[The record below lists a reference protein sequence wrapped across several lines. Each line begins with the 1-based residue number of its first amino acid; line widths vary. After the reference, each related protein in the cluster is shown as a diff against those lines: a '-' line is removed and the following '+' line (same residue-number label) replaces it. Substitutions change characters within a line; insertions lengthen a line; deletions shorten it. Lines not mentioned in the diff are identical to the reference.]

1 MQHLTIL
8 RTACLGATLG
18 IAAILI
24 GSMGSGGQVK
34 KPTGTRFG
42 HVVERVAAEVTLLAP
57 KVRADSSLDP
67 GQVEMSVARILEQGH
82 YTRQKLDS
90 TKAQQTLESY
100 LRLLDPNRLYLLRGD
115 IDSFYGKYL
124 PTLKNSILH
133 GDLTPARGIY
143 AVYKQRVENRVARNK
158 IFLKQALHL
167 SSNETIAL
175 NREKSTWPRHETEA
189 DNLWKNWLRA
199 QILQERL
206 VDASINKSVQQNG
219 DHRTAPLSATK
230 RNSARNTSGGRFPS
244 TFSHINSSSPL
255 KGLSQ
260 KAKTAEEIVARR
272 LDNILRTLKHEESF
286 GVVAK
291 FLSALSQSYDPHSDY
306 LSPQKMENF
315 AISMRLSLV
324 GIGAVLQDADGYARV
339 VDILPGGPADRDGR
353 LKVNDCI
360 VGVAQGNTPF
370 EDMVNTNLER
380 VVERIRGKKGTL
392 VRLLVVPGDSLD
404 SSERR
409 LIVITRDEV
418 RLKDQ
423 QARAEVID
431 LEQTNGSITRIG
443 WIMLPSFYADI
454 DSRVRVAGSRPNTTR
469 DVSMLLRR
477 LEKEGIQGLIV
488 DLRRNGGGSL
498 QEAINLT
505 GFFIPRG
512 PVLQIKDSM
521 GRISISCCE
530 DAGHIYRGPLV
541 VLVNHLSASA
551 SEIFAAALQD
561 YGRAVIVGDSR
572 TFSKGTVQTVLDVG
586 RFMPFFSLAAAD
598 AGSLKLT
605 IQKFYRI
612 KGGSTQLRGVESDI
626 VLPSL
631 LDHPKIGETALPNAL
646 PYDEVSPVPF
656 RRFSGSLF
664 LDQLRR
670 RSSARVASD
679 PEFVYIRE
687 EMARV
692 HKRLDENTVSLNE
705 EVRRAEIEE
714 LRARET
720 RLVRELALLGP
731 RIKMKAYSV
740 TLDNVH
746 HPQLK
751 PIRYGQKSREAKRHP
766 DPLDGRVTS
775 LSKLEEDP
783 IKTETLRIA
792 QDLVHLGAETR
803 KSQAPTLHQHCD
815 GSTRSGDFKLQLRL
829 YVSKQTTY
837 SFQNGGRRKVRLYSC
852 SY

>member
-1 MQHLTIL
+1 M
-8 RTACLGATLG
+8 AVTLG
-18 IAAILI
+18 IVAILI
-24 GSMGSGGQVK
+24 GFMGPKGQVK
-34 KPTGTRFG
+34 KPAGTHFG
-42 HVVERVAAEVTLLAP
+42 QVVEATAEVTLLAP
-57 KVRADSSLDP
+57 KVRTGSSLDP

-90 TKAQQTLESY
+90 AKAQEALESY
-100 LRLLDPNRLYLLRGD
+100 LRLLDPNRLYLLRED
-115 IDSFYGKYL
+115 IDSFYKKHL
-124 PTLKNSILH
+124 PTLKDSILR
-133 GDLTPARGIY
+133 GDLTPAREIY
-143 AVYKQRVENRVARNK
+143 AVYKRRVENRVAKNK
-158 IFLKQALHL
+158 IFLKRSLHFFGD
-167 SSNETIAL
+167 ETVTL
-175 NREKSTWPRHETEA
+175 NREKSTWPKDETEA
-189 DNLWKNWLRA
+189 DNLWESWLRA

-206 VDASINKSVQQNG
+206 VSISVTKSIEQNRSNKVSSPSVTRSPSHNTLG
-219 DHRTAPLSATK
+219 NRSPTAPPQV
-230 RNSARNTSGGRFPS
+230 NGY
-244 TFSHINSSSPL
+244 SSS
-255 KGLSQ
+255 KGLSR
-260 KAKTAEEIVARR
+260 KVHLPKTAEEIVVRR

-286 GVVAK
+286 DVAAK

-324 GIGAVLQDADGYARV
+324 GIGAVLQDIDGYTRV
-339 VDILPGGPADRDGR
+339 VDIIPGGPADKDGR
-353 LKVNDCI
+353 LKINDCI
-360 VGVAQGNTPF
+360 IGVAQGDTPF

-380 VVERIRGKKGTL
+380 VVERIRGRKGTM
-392 VRLLVVPGDSLD
+392 VRLLVIPSDSPD
-404 SSERR
+404 GSERQ
-409 LIVITRDEV
+409 LIDITRDEV

-431 LEQTNGSITRIG
+431 LEQADGNTTRIG

-454 DSRVRVAGSRPNTTR
+454 DSRLSSSCPNTTQ
-469 DVSMLLRR
+469 DVSMLLGR
-477 LEKEGIQGLIV
+477 LEKEGIQGLIL

-512 PVLQIKDSM
+512 PVLQVKDNM
-521 GRISISCCE
+521 GRVSVSYCKG
-530 DAGHIYRGPLV
+530 AGYVYGGPLV

-572 TFSKGTVQTVLDVG
+572 TFSKGTVQTILDVG
-586 RFMPFFSLAAAD
+586 RFMPFFSLAAAN

-646 PYDEVSPVPF
+646 PYDEVPPVPF
-656 RRFSGSLF
+656 QRFSGNLF
-664 LDQLRR
+664 LEQLRR
-670 RSSARVASD
+670 RSDTRVALD
-679 PEFVYIRE
+679 PEFIHIRK

-692 HKRLDENTVSLNE
+692 HKSLSENTVSLNE
-705 EVRRAEIEE
+705 KTRKAEIEE
-714 LRARET
+714 FRAQEIH
-720 RLVRELALLGP
+720 LARELALRGP
-731 RIKMKAYSV
+731 GIRMKGYSI
-740 TLDNVH
+740 TLDDVH

-751 PIRYGQKSREAKRHP
+751 PIQYGEKSRETKRNS
-766 DPLDGRVTS
+766 DLLDGRITF

-792 QDLVHLGAETR
+792 QDLIHFSARMR
-803 KSQAPTLHQHCD
+803 KSQTLISLRQFCD
-815 GSTRSGDFKLQLRL
+815 GTTYADGFKLQFHLHA
-829 YVSKQTTY
+829 SKQTTCRL
-837 SFQNGGRRKVRLYSC
+837 QNIIRGKVRLYSC

>member
-1 MQHLTIL
+1 MRHSTVL
-8 RTACLGATLG
+8 RISCIGTTLG

-24 GSMGSGGQVK
+24 GFIALKGQVK
-34 KPTGTRFG
+34 KPAGTHFG
-42 HVVERVAAEVTLLAP
+42 QAVEAAAEVTLLTP
-57 KVRADSSLDP
+57 KVRTSSSLDP
-67 GQVEMSVARILEQGH
+67 GQVEISVARILEQGH

-90 TKAQQTLESY
+90 TKAQKILESY
-100 LRLLDPNRLYLLRGD
+100 LRLLDPNRLYLMRED
-115 IDSFYGKYL
+115 IDSFYGKHL
-124 PTLKNSILH
+124 PTLKNSILQ
-133 GDLTPARGIY
+133 GDLTPAREIY
-143 AVYKQRVENRVARNK
+143 AVYKRRVENRVAKNK
-158 IFLKQALHL
+158 IFLKRSLSF
-167 SSNETIAL
+167 SSNETVTL
-175 NREKSTWPRHETEA
+175 NREGSAWPKDEA
-189 DNLWKNWLRA
+189 AADDLWKSWLRA

-206 VDASINKSVQQNG
+206 AGTSITKSFKQNRGNKVPS
-219 DHRTAPLSATK
+219 LSTTK
-230 RNSARNTSGGRFPS
+230 RPTCNTSGNRCFTTSPQVNSCFPS
-244 TFSHINSSSPL
+244 
-255 KGLSQ
+255 KGLSHGLYLP
-260 KAKTAEEIVARR
+260 KTAEEIVVRR

-286 GVVAK
+286 DVVAK
-291 FLSALSQSYDPHSDY
+291 FLSAISQSYDPHSDY

-315 AISMRLSLV
+315 AIAMRLSLV
-324 GIGAVLQDADGYARV
+324 GIGAVLQDTDGYTRV
-339 VDILPGGPADRDGR
+339 VDIIPGGPADKDGR

-392 VRLLVVPGDSLD
+392 VRLLVIPGDSPD
-404 SSERR
+404 SSKRQ
-409 LIVITRDEV
+409 LIDITRDEV

-431 LEQTNGSITRIG
+431 LKQPNGSITRVG

-454 DSRVRVAGSRPNTTR
+454 DSRVSNSCPNTTQ

-512 PVLQIKDSM
+512 PVLQVKDSM
-521 GRISISCCE
+521 GRVSVSYCRG
-530 DAGHIYRGPLV
+530 AGRVYEGPLV

-572 TFSKGTVQTVLDVG
+572 TFSKGTVQTILDVG

-612 KGGSTQLRGVESDI
+612 KGGSTQLKGVESDI

-646 PYDEVSPVPF
+646 PYDEVPPVPF
-656 RRFSGSLF
+656 RRFPGNLF
-664 LDQLRR
+664 LDQLRK
-670 RSSARVASD
+670 RSSARVTLD

-687 EMARV
+687 EMVRV
-692 HKRLDENTVSLNE
+692 HRRLSENTVSLNE
-705 EVRRAEIEE
+705 ETRKAEIEE
-714 LRARET
+714 SRT
-720 RLVRELALLGP
+720 QKIRLERELALRGP
-731 RIKMKAYSV
+731 GIRMKGYSV
-740 TLDNVH
+740 ALDNIR

-751 PIRYGQKSREAKRHP
+751 PIQYDKKSRETKRNP
-766 DPLDGRVTS
+766 DLLDGKVTFP
-775 LSKLEEDP
+775 SKLREDP

-792 QDLVHLGAETR
+792 QDLIHLSSGVR
-803 KSQAPTLHQHCD
+803 KSQPLMSHHQFCD
-815 GSTRSGDFKLQLRL
+815 GSAYSDGFKLQFHLH
-829 YVSKQTTY
+829 VSKQTAC
-837 SFQNGGRRKVRLYSC
+837 SLQNGSWGKVQLYSY